1 MELRKR
7 DAFRGKDEATLK
19 DMLDSCV
26 NFEERKKI
34 RDALR
39 EVQGLNRGA
48 CGGIKPLSFRPRNLK
63 LEPSIS
69 TKKYKENSEK
79 SFHLPLKEDENKAD
93 SFHCQIVEQS
103 EEINSNENV
112 TKGCSLLLQDDDKI
126 SINLKLQGEKYPET
140 IKSTSSLP
148 EDKVRS
154 VLASEPSETK
164 DIDIPEFS
172 HDEILKSSSPQDKS
186 NYLIFP
192 EKSKSNVRNTA
203 DISSVKTLV
212 VDNLKEEPLIDRISS
227 VKTLVVS
234 NLKEEPIIE
243 ENSSVKT
250 LVLSNSKEEQLID
263 KIRSVKTLVLSNSN
277 EEPLIDKNCSEK
289 TLVLSNSNE
298 EQLID
303 KIRSVKT
310 LVLSN
315 SNEEHLVDKKSS
327 VKTLVVSNLNEE
339 PLSDRKQVCRFLS
352 RGKITSN
359 IPKNAIKSEKETA
372 THQAN
377 MEGPVKSYKSQLK
390 IGSIGNSKAAN
401 LPCQS
406 HVFTNDNS
414 ENIDQS
420 RKNMTSG
427 GHDVRRSNS
436 LKVLK
441 KNQLNQENMPN
452 EGGTV
457 ITEEIRRK
465 SLEQSLINN
474 GNILSNNKESGAIV
488 TEEMRRKSL
497 EQSSFRNGDILSKS
511 KESGAIIT
519 EEMRRKSLEQSS
531 LSNADISLKSKESG
545 AIITD
550 EIRRKSLEQSSLSN
564 YDILSKSKESGTI
577 ITEDMRRRSMDQCSL
592 ETENDNNSHGT
603 NEINGNFISQNSQ
616 KTDETDKSECN
627 ENEKDISVKQNGHE
641 SFFKTDNEELKS
653 EKIHQD
659 LMTTKNTTDE
669 KQQDSNCSIRIETSP
684 CSSLKEDK
692 SSLTEDKSSLIED
705 KSSSSSNAIDIDDAA
720 DGCSDCQKNQEA
732 NHEGQVQCQTEEEF
746 TQQIQALQ
754 IQLKECQDF
763 TKRRKIRGR
772 IRKLREQFE
781 GSDVG
786 KTMGILRAFE
796 LRRKPVVHQFVD
808 SCLRINGVKRDLTQD
823 STAQQDYSQVD
834 SKDELR
840 KLLTQTND
848 YEEKKQIRLA
858 LRQLRQRDRE
868 REGGNSRGPTT
879 SLTRSQSVKDFD
891 GCDHRANNTNHPRIG
906 RCTSVIDRPKESG
919 SQIEQRVPLPNGY
932 CNGIQNGRSEK
943 SVHVI
948 HDSGQLGSLN
958 SSGENHISKHSD
970 DIDDNSPP
978 SSPLRRSFSLNSLRR
993 KRSEKDI
1000 SVTSPNSSNLYS
1012 VHSDSPVNSS
1022 SSSEFSEHSKHT
1034 SKHSK
1039 DISDHSEI
1047 KNNSV
1052 SFSENLKDNHVLNDK
1067 DNFKNSDAVRR
1078 KSVPASAKHFKDSD
1092 KSGSESDSS
1101 SCRDWLEKKRRNSLT
1116 VIDTKKLNSTMDIE
1130 AAFSEI
1136 LNAVDTEEENN
1147 NEDSPELEI
1156 MEVDGLEKI
1165 NIITPRITNDK
1176 KSTSAVDINFNY
1188 SEAKT
1193 VLKPNNDEYDQEKE
1207 KEEAIIEEQVTPVIQ
1222 SPISTELQITPVKK
1236 DRPVFTLA
1244 PVTPLNDS
1252 LSVIEDDDGSITVQ
1266 SVSYKDQGDCVVTE
1280 KTTLRR
1286 SQSRTEEE
1294 EKDTVIESKVTS
1306 PGGSDH
1312 FEKDVIKTKRK
1323 LTSRGSDYFSRSQ
1336 YKSKWLRNKEGETIE
1351 EHDVT
1356 VESDNFSVT
1365 KGQSWGDRS
1374 EATVQLNK
1382 PTITS
1387 VSREIQEPTNHD
1399 SGDNRLLVPGRMDVS
1414 KASSGYGS
1422 VSGSDEEE
1430 KEEAVATALQGQ
1442 PSGSP
1447 EIKATLKDLVT
1458 LEGSN
1463 AVLETIVTCSP
1474 SPDIT
1479 WYKGDKSVMNN
1490 RHYEAKYDNIS
1501 GRASLTVLGAKKEDT
1516 GPYKCTLRN
1525 PLGEAETKAALTVRS
1540 RAKKKPQ
1547 FTKPLKNM
1555 VATEGHSVCLE
1566 CSVNDATQIA
1576 WYKDGIIQRNTSDF
1590 KQTFDGLIA
1599 KLDIEEIFVDDHGEY
1614 SCVAKNDF
1622 GENRTSCKIIVKE
1635 TACET
1640 DVVPMFLTKPES
1652 KIHECSDTVTLQ
1664 CDVIGSP
1671 QPTIRWTRDQQTVD
1685 IDNCHKQTFDGRT
1698 AVLLITKS
1706 TIEDSGKYECIA
1718 ENTSGKVSVDA
1729 LIVVKAKQA
1738 TPEILSPLTDETAV
1752 CGKSLTLKCDMN
1764 GNPSPMIVWRKD
1776 NRIIGNTKDF
1786 RQTYQDVTA
1795 KLQISDIHKED
1806 AGCYECVARNVHG
1819 AITTKCSVVVKGSNS
1834 GSVGAEDKSKTQ
1846 FDWLVGR
1853 DKNTP
1858 VIGDKQKEP
1867 SIKRSESMK
1876 ISSNY
1881 SLRDKYR
1888 KATQPDDAIKETTHE
1903 TPNKV
1908 TVSMETIVQKNDN
1921 DNKVDINMNKTK
1933 FEDPLK
1939 QKAAIARS
1947 KGPEDP
1953 PWKNV
1958 TLRRTESARAP
1969 VGRRESPFL
1978 RKRKEELAGKLEVG
1992 SSPQNN
1998 DDPSKLATKPPGWR
2012 PVIGD
2017 KKDSDTPK
2025 ETEVLSS
2032 LRQVNLRRCDSA
2044 RSLRDEIKQTGS
2056 NISANAQHDGGSR
2069 TENFSA
2075 DKKTDNETPKLGQT
2089 SSTRLLFERKLES
2102 DQPKDTQLTNF
2113 LNRPGSG
2120 LRRTSSLKITQ
2131 AERDAGTRPVVH
2143 SRMNGG
2149 LDLEQ
2154 SKGEKSTSNR
2164 FSNKEG
2170 DQKTRTMPTY
2180 DNIDDE
2186 DELHK
2191 ILSKTDDFDERKKI
2205 RNRMREIREKK
2216 SKEMEVKRLQ
2226 REKETEDIFKR
2237 KFAAA
2242 EADQKRQVAA
2252 FEKAAKE
2259 TKEEREKIM
2268 NIKDDIIKEHLKESE
2283 EAKKRQLA
2291 AFDRIANKG
2300 SAGTVSSQAGFGG
2313 QSFTKTPEQ
2322 AAKFLSDK
2330 LINTGTPVI
2339 GGKITVR
2346 TETWNSQDGVTNKS
2360 EKTESWG
2367 AQPAGAQG
2375 AMNKFKSME
2384 PAGAGGAKPNFM
2396 AGGRGGGRGGG
2407 TAVRRSPSAIKEML
2421 LNWTKAMTAGYENV
2435 EVTNF
2440 SSSWNNGMAFCAL
2453 IHHFYPESFEFA
2465 RLDPKKRRAN
2475 FTLAFNIAEKYADI
2489 APLLDVDDMVK
2500 MQKPDWKCVF
2510 TYVQSFYRKL
2520 NDHPRNGTGNKE
2532 Q

>member
-1 MELRKR
+1 MI
-7 DAFRGKDEATLK
+7 GT
-19 DMLDSCV
+19 
-26 NFEERKKI
+26 
-34 RDALR
+34 
-39 EVQGLNRGA
+39 
-48 CGGIKPLSFRPRNLK
+48 
-63 LEPSIS
+63 
-69 TKKYKENSEK
+69 KYKYII
-79 SFHLPLKEDENKAD
+79 A
-93 SFHCQIVEQS
+93 
-103 EEINSNENV
+103 
-112 TKGCSLLLQDDDKI
+112 
-126 SINLKLQGEKYPET
+126 
-140 IKSTSSLP
+140 
-148 EDKVRS
+148 
-154 VLASEPSETK
+154 
-164 DIDIPEFS
+164 
-172 HDEILKSSSPQDKS
+172 
-186 NYLIFP
+186 
-192 EKSKSNVRNTA
+192 RNA
-203 DISSVKTLV
+203 
-212 VDNLKEEPLIDRISS
+212 
-227 VKTLVVS
+227 
-234 NLKEEPIIE
+234 IE
-243 ENSSVKT
+243 E
-250 LVLSNSKEEQLID
+250 
-263 KIRSVKTLVLSNSN
+263 
-277 EEPLIDKNCSEK
+277 
-289 TLVLSNSNE
+289 
-298 EQLID
+298 
-303 KIRSVKT
+303 
-310 LVLSN
+310 
-315 SNEEHLVDKKSS
+315 
-327 VKTLVVSNLNEE
+327 
-339 PLSDRKQVCRFLS
+339 
-352 RGKITSN
+352 
-359 IPKNAIKSEKETA
+359 
-372 THQAN
+372 
-377 MEGPVKSYKSQLK
+377 
-390 IGSIGNSKAAN
+390 
-401 LPCQS
+401 
-406 HVFTNDNS
+406 
-414 ENIDQS
+414 
-420 RKNMTSG
+420 
-427 GHDVRRSNS
+427 
-436 LKVLK
+436 
-441 KNQLNQENMPN
+441 
-452 EGGTV
+452 
-457 ITEEIRRK
+457 
-465 SLEQSLINN
+465 
-474 GNILSNNKESGAIV
+474 
-488 TEEMRRKSL
+488 
-497 EQSSFRNGDILSKS
+497 
-511 KESGAIIT
+511 
-519 EEMRRKSLEQSS
+519 
-531 LSNADISLKSKESG
+531 
-545 AIITD
+545 
-550 EIRRKSLEQSSLSN
+550 
-564 YDILSKSKESGTI
+564 
-577 ITEDMRRRSMDQCSL
+577 
-592 ETENDNNSHGT
+592 
-603 NEINGNFISQNSQ
+603 
-616 KTDETDKSECN
+616 
-627 ENEKDISVKQNGHE
+627 
-641 SFFKTDNEELKS
+641 
-653 EKIHQD
+653 
-659 LMTTKNTTDE
+659 
-669 KQQDSNCSIRIETSP
+669 
-684 CSSLKEDK
+684 
-692 SSLTEDKSSLIED
+692 
-705 KSSSSSNAIDIDDAA
+705 
-720 DGCSDCQKNQEA
+720 
-732 NHEGQVQCQTEEEF
+732 
-746 TQQIQALQ
+746 
-754 IQLKECQDF
+754 
-763 TKRRKIRGR
+763 
-772 IRKLREQFE
+772 
-781 GSDVG
+781 
-786 KTMGILRAFE
+786 
-796 LRRKPVVHQFVD
+796 
-808 SCLRINGVKRDLTQD
+808 
-823 STAQQDYSQVD
+823 
-834 SKDELR
+834 
-840 KLLTQTND
+840 
-848 YEEKKQIRLA
+848 
-858 LRQLRQRDRE
+858 E
-868 REGGNSRGPTT
+868 REGGNRSGPTT
-879 SLTRSQSVKDFD
+879 SLTRSQSSKDFN
-891 GCDHRANNTNHPRIG
+891 GSDHPSNNTNHPRIG

-919 SQIEQRVPLPNGY
+919 SEIDQRVPLTNGY

-943 SVHVI
+943 SIHVI

-958 SSGENHISKHSD
+958 SSGENHTSKHSD

-1000 SVTSPNSSNLYS
+1000 LVTSPNSSARYS

-1034 SKHSK
+1034 SRHSK
-1039 DISDHSEI
+1039 DISDNSEI

-1052 SFSENLKDNHVLNDK
+1052 SFSENCKDNHVINDK
-1067 DNFKNSDAVRR
+1067 NNSKNNDAVRR

-1165 NIITPRITNDK
+1165 NIKTPRITSDK
-1176 KSTSAVDINFNY
+1176 ISTSTVDINFNY
-1188 SEAKT
+1188 SEDKP
-1193 VLKPNNDEYDQEKE
+1193 VSKPNNDENIQEKE
-1207 KEEAIIEEQVTPVIQ
+1207 KEEAIIEEIVAPVIQ
-1222 SPISTELQITPVKK
+1222 SPDLQITPVKK
-1236 DRPVFTLA
+1236 DRPVFSLA

-1365 KGQSWGDRS
+1365 KGQSWGEKS

-1387 VSREIQEPTNHD
+1387 VTREIQEPTNHD

-1430 KEEAVATALQGQ
+1430 KEEAVATAMQGKS
-1442 PSGSP
+1442 SGSP

-1463 AVLETIVTCSP
+1463 AVLECIVTCSP

-1479 WYKGDKSVMNN
+1479 WYKGDKSVTNN

-1501 GRASLTVLGAKKEDT
+1501 GRATLTVLGAKKEDT

-1547 FTKPLKNM
+1547 FTKPLTNK

-1671 QPTIRWTRDQQTVD
+1671 QPTIRWTKDQQTIV
-1685 IDNCHKQTFDGRT
+1685 IDNHHKQTFDGRT
-1698 AVLLITKS
+1698 AVLLITKATS
-1706 TIEDSGKYECIA
+1706 EDSGKYECIA
-1718 ENTSGKVSVDA
+1718 ENTSGKSSVDA

-1738 TPEILSPLTDETAV
+1738 TPEILSPLTDETAD
-1752 CGKSLTLKCDMN
+1752 CGKSLTLKCDVT

-1806 AGCYECVARNVHG
+1806 SGCYECVARNVHG
-1819 AITTKCSVVVKGSNS
+1819 AITTKCTVVVEGSNS

-1888 KATQPDDAIKETTHE
+1888 KATQPDEAIREATIE
-1903 TPNKV
+1903 TPSKV
-1908 TVSMETIVQKNDN
+1908 TVTTETIVPKNDN

-1978 RKRKEELAGKLEVG
+1978 RKRKEELAGKLEAG

-2025 ETEVLSS
+2025 ETEVVSS
-2032 LRQVNLRRCDSA
+2032 FRQVNLRRCDSA

-2056 NISANAQHDGGSR
+2056 NISASAAQHDGGSR
-2069 TENFSA
+2069 TDNFSP

-2102 DQPKDTQLTNF
+2102 DQPKDTELTKF
-2113 LNRPGSG
+2113 FNRPGSG
-2120 LRRTSSLKITQ
+2120 LRRTSSLKITRD
-2131 AERDAGTRPVVH
+2131 ERDAGTRPVVH

-2164 FSNKEG
+2164 FLNKEG

-2226 REKETEDIFKR
+2226 REKDTEDIFKR

-2268 NIKDDIIKEHLKESE
+2268 NIKDDLIKEHLRESE
-2283 EAKKRQLA
+2283 EAKKKQLA

-2300 SAGTVSSQAGFGG
+2300 SA
-2313 QSFTKTPEQ
+2313 
-2322 AAKFLSDK
+2322 
-2330 LINTGTPVI
+2330 
-2339 GGKITVR
+2339 
-2346 TETWNSQDGVTNKS
+2346 
-2360 EKTESWG
+2360 
-2367 AQPAGAQG
+2367 QPAGAKG
-2375 AMNKFKSME
+2375 AMDKFKSME
-2384 PAGAGGAKPNFM
+2384 PAGAGGAKPN
-2396 AGGRGGGRGGG
+2396 GLI
-2407 TAVRRSPSAIKEML
+2407 AVTLARRAAKTMQRNVVAIKQEI
-2421 LNWTKAMTAGYENV
+2421 LNFIQVNTQEYENV

-2453 IHHFYPESFEFA
+2453 IHHFYPESFEWS

-2520 NDHPRNGTGNKE
+2520 NDHPRNAVAQKE

>member
-1 MELRKR
+1 MELKKS

-39 EVQGLNRGA
+39 EVQGLNREA
-48 CGGIKPLSFRPRNLK
+48 CGGIKPLSFRPRNLR
-63 LEPSIS
+63 LEPSKS
-69 TKKYKENSEK
+69 SKNYKENSEK
-79 SFHLPLKEDENKAD
+79 LLKKDVNKTD
-93 SFHCQIVEQS
+93 SYHCQVVEQLV
-103 EEINSNENV
+103 EINSNVKE
-112 TKGCSLLLQDDDKI
+112 TEGCSLHLQNDNKI
-126 SINLKLQGEKYPET
+126 TINPELQGEKFLE
-140 IKSTSSLP
+140 INRSSSRP
-148 EDKVRS
+148 EDKVGSRS
-154 VLASEPSETK
+154 VLSSDSSTVSK
-164 DIDIPEFS
+164 DTEIPEFS
-172 HDEILKSSSPQDKS
+172 HEEILKSSSPQDRS

-192 EKSKSNVRNTA
+192 DSDKRNVTINTA

-212 VDNLKEEPLIDRISS
+212 ESNLKVEPLVDEISY
-227 VKTLVVS
+227 VNTLVVG
-234 NLKEEPIIE
+234 NLK
-243 ENSSVKT
+243 V
-250 LVLSNSKEEQLID
+250 
-263 KIRSVKTLVLSNSN
+263 
-277 EEPLIDKNCSEK
+277 EPLIDKNNSVK
-289 TLVLSNSNE
+289 SLIDSNSKGEQPVVNE
-298 EQLID
+298 NSSVNSLVFNALKKEPIID
-303 KIRSVKT
+303 DKRSVKS
-310 LVLSN
+310 LVESAL
-315 SNEEHLVDKKSS
+315 E
-327 VKTLVVSNLNEE
+327 EE

-359 IPKNAIKSEKETA
+359 IPKSAIKSQQETA
-372 THQAN
+372 THTSN
-377 MEGPVKSYKSQLK
+377 MEGPVKSYKSQLV

-401 LPCQS
+401 LPYPS

-414 ENIDQS
+414 ENTDQTL
-420 RKNMTSG
+420 KNTILG
-427 GHDVRRSNS
+427 GHEVKRSNS

-441 KNQLNQENMPN
+441 KNQLNQEKMPN

-474 GNILSNNKESGAIV
+474 GNILPQ
-488 TEEMRRKSL
+488 R
-497 EQSSFRNGDILSKS
+497 

-519 EEMRRKSLEQSS
+519 EEMRRKSLEPS
-531 LSNADISLKSKESG
+531 LLRNIVILPNRKESG
-545 AIITD
+545 AIIT
-550 EIRRKSLEQSSLSN
+550 EEMRRKSLDQSSLSN
-564 YDILSKSKESGTI
+564 GDFMSKSKECGAI
-577 ITEDMRRRSMDQCSL
+577 ITEEMRRRSVDYSSI
-592 ETENDNNSHGT
+592 EKENDNNSHST
-603 NEINGNFISQNSQ
+603 NEINGNFISQTSQ

-627 ENEKDISVKQNGHE
+627 ENEKEISVKQNGHE
-641 SFFKTDNEELKS
+641 AFSKTDNEELES
-653 EKIHQD
+653 EVFHLD
-659 LMTTKNTTDE
+659 LQATVE
-669 KQQDSNCSIRIETSP
+669 KQNDSNCSIKNETEP
-684 CSSLKEDK
+684 C
-692 SSLTEDKSSLIED
+692 SSLIED
-705 KSSSSSNAIDIDDAA
+705 KNSSSSNSIDVDESA

-732 NHEGQVQCQTEEEF
+732 KIASSHEGQVEGQTEEEF

-763 TKRRKIRGR
+763 TKRRKIRGK
-772 IRKLREQFE
+772 IRKLREQ
-781 GSDVG
+781 
-786 KTMGILRAFE
+786 IAAFE

-808 SCLRINGVKRDLTQD
+808 SCLRINGVKRDLTLD
-823 STAQQDYSQVD
+823 CTAQQDYSGVD

-868 REGGNSRGPTT
+868 REGGNRSGPTT
-879 SLTRSQSVKDFD
+879 SLTRSQSSKDFN
-891 GCDHRANNTNHPRIG
+891 GSDHTSNNTNHPRIG

-919 SQIEQRVPLPNGY
+919 SEIDQRVPLTNGY

-943 SVHVI
+943 SIHVI

-958 SSGENHISKHSD
+958 SSGENHTSKHSD

-1000 SVTSPNSSNLYS
+1000 LVTSPNSSARS

-1034 SKHSK
+1034 SRHSK
-1039 DISDHSEI
+1039 DISDNSEI

-1052 SFSENLKDNHVLNDK
+1052 SFSENCKDNHVINDK
-1067 DNFKNSDAVRR
+1067 NNSKKNDAVRR

-1165 NIITPRITNDK
+1165 NIKTPRITSDK
-1176 KSTSAVDINFNY
+1176 ISTSTVDINFNY
-1188 SEAKT
+1188 SED
-1193 VLKPNNDEYDQEKE
+1193 KPVTKANKDEHIQQKE
-1207 KEEAIIEEQVTPVIQ
+1207 KEEAIIEEIVTPVTQ
-1222 SPISTELQITPVKK
+1222 SPVSTELQITPVKK
-1236 DRPVFTLA
+1236 DRPVFTLS

-1365 KGQSWGDRS
+1365 KGQSWGEKS

-1382 PTITS
+1382 PTITN
-1387 VSREIQEPTNHD
+1387 VTREIQEPTNHD

-1430 KEEAVATALQGQ
+1430 KEEAVATTMQGKSSELRSLLLGLYAVEEDECNLCSQ
-1442 PSGSP
+1442 PLDNPISPSTGWRISSP

-1463 AVLETIVTCSP
+1463 AVLECIVTCSP

-1479 WYKGDKSVMNN
+1479 WYKGDKSVTNN

-1501 GRASLTVLGAKKEDT
+1501 GRATLTVLGAKKEDT

-1547 FTKPLKNM
+1547 FTKPLTNK

-1671 QPTIRWTRDQQTVD
+1671 QPTIRWTRDQQTVV
-1685 IDNCHKQTFDGRT
+1685 IDNHHKQTFDGRT
-1698 AVLLITKS
+1698 AVLLITKATS
-1706 TIEDSGKYECIA
+1706 EDSGKYECIA
-1718 ENTSGKVSVDA
+1718 ENTSGKSSVDA

-1738 TPEILSPLTDETAV
+1738 TPEILSPLTDETAD
-1752 CGKSLTLKCDMN
+1752 CGKSLTLKCDVT

-1806 AGCYECVARNVHG
+1806 SGCYECVARNVHG
-1819 AITTKCSVVVKGSNS
+1819 AITTKCTVVVEGSNS

-1888 KATQPDDAIKETTHE
+1888 KATQPDDAIRETTNE
-1903 TPNKV
+1903 TPSKV
-1908 TVSMETIVQKNDN
+1908 TVTTETIVPKN

-1978 RKRKEELAGKLEVG
+1978 RKRKEELAGKLKAG

-2032 LRQVNLRRCDSA
+2032 FRQVNLRRCDSA

-2056 NISANAQHDGGSR
+2056 NISANAAQHDGGSR
-2069 TENFSA
+2069 TDNFNA

-2102 DQPKDTQLTNF
+2102 DQPKDTELTKF

-2120 LRRTSSLKITQ
+2120 LRRTSSLKITRD
-2131 AERDAGTRPVVH
+2131 ERDAGTRPVVH

-2164 FSNKEG
+2164 FLNKEG

-2226 REKETEDIFKR
+2226 REKDTEDIFKR

-2252 FEKAAKE
+2252 FEIAAKE
-2259 TKEEREKIM
+2259 TKAEREKIM
-2268 NIKDDIIKEHLKESE
+2268 NIKDDLIKEHLRESE
-2283 EAKKRQLA
+2283 EAKKKQLA

-2313 QSFTKTPEQ
+2313 QSFTKTP
-2322 AAKFLSDK
+2322 
-2330 LINTGTPVI
+2330 
-2339 GGKITVR
+2339 
-2346 TETWNSQDGVTNKS
+2346 
-2360 EKTESWG
+2360 
-2367 AQPAGAQG
+2367 AQPAGAKG
-2375 AMNKFKSME
+2375 AMDKFKSME
-2384 PAGAGGAKPNFM
+2384 PAGAGGAKPN
-2396 AGGRGGGRGGG
+2396 GLI
-2407 TAVRRSPSAIKEML
+2407 AVTLARRAAKTMQRNVVAIKQEI
-2421 LNWTKAMTAGYENV
+2421 LNFIQVNTQEYENV

-2453 IHHFYPESFEFA
+2453 IHHFYPESFEWS

-2520 NDHPRNGTGNKE
+2520 NDHPRNAVAQKE

>member
-7 DAFRGKDEATLK
+7 EAFRGKDEATLK
-19 DMLDSCV
+19 DMLFCQLDSCV

-39 EVQGLNRGA
+39 DVQGLNRGA

-63 LEPSIS
+63 LEPSKS
-69 TKKYKENSEK
+69 TKIYKENSGK
-79 SFHLPLKEDENKAD
+79 SFHLSLKEDENKAD

-103 EEINSNENV
+103 EEINSDENV
-112 TKGCSLLLQDDDKI
+112 TKGCSLPLQDDNKI
-126 SINLKLQGEKYPET
+126 SINLKLQEAKFFET
-140 IKSTSSLP
+140 KGSTSSRP

-154 VLASEPSETK
+154 VLSSDFTVAK
-164 DIDIPEFS
+164 DTEIPEFS
-172 HDEILKSSSPQDKS
+172 HEEILKSSSPQDKS

-192 EKSKSNVRNTA
+192 ETSNLKEEPLIDR
-203 DISSVKTLV
+203 ISSVKTLV
-212 VDNLKEEPLIDRISS
+212 VSNLKGTLIDENSSVKTLVVDDLKEEPLIDENSSVKTLIVDNLKEEPLIDRIIVDDLKEEPLIDENSSVKTLIVDNLKEEPLIDRISS

-234 NLKEEPIIE
+234 NLKEEPIID
-243 ENSSVKT
+243 ENSSV
-250 LVLSNSKEEQLID
+250 
-263 KIRSVKTLVLSNSN
+263 
-277 EEPLIDKNCSEK
+277 K

-315 SNEEHLVDKKSS
+315 SNDEPLIDKNCS

-359 IPKNAIKSEKETA
+359 IPKSAIKSEKETA

-377 MEGPVKSYKSQLK
+377 MEGPVKNYKSQLI

-401 LPCQS
+401 LPYQS
-406 HVFTNDNS
+406 HVFTSDNS

-441 KNQLNQENMPN
+441 KNQLNQEKMPN

-465 SLEQSLINN
+465 SLGQSLINN

-488 TEEMRRKSL
+488 TGEMRRKSL
-497 EQSSFRNGDILSKS
+497 EQSSLRNDDILSKS

-531 LSNADISLKSKESG
+531 LSNYDISLKSKESG
-545 AIITD
+545 AVIT
-550 EIRRKSLEQSSLSN
+550 EEMRRKSLEQSSLSN
-564 YDILSKSKESGTI
+564 YEILSKSKESGAI
-577 ITEDMRRRSMDQCSL
+577 ITKEMRRRSMDQCSL
-592 ETENDNNSHGT
+592 ETENDKNSHGT
-603 NEINGNFISQNSQ
+603 NEINGNFISQNSE

-627 ENEKDISVKQNGHE
+627 KNEKDISVKQNGHE
-641 SFFKTDNEELKS
+641 SFFKTDNEELES

-659 LMTTKNTTDE
+659 SMTTKNTTAE
-669 KQQDSNCSIRIETSP
+669 KQQDSNCSVRIETPP
-684 CSSLKEDK
+684 C
-692 SSLTEDKSSLIED
+692 SSLTEDKSS
-705 KSSSSSNAIDIDDAA
+705 SSSSKAIDIDDTA
-720 DGCSDCQKNQEA
+720 DGCNDCQKNQEA

-746 TQQIQALQ
+746 TKQIQELQ

-796 LRRKPVVHQFVD
+796 LRRKPVVYQFVD
-808 SCLRINGVKRDLTQD
+808 SCLRINGVKRDLTLD

-891 GCDHRANNTNHPRIG
+891 GCDHQANNTNHPRIG

-932 CNGIQNGRSEK
+932 YNGIQNGRSEK

-958 SSGENHISKHSD
+958 SIGENHISKHSD
-970 DIDDNSPP
+970 DIDNNSPP

-1000 SVTSPNSSNLYS
+1000 SVTSPNSSNFYS

-1034 SKHSK
+1034 SRHSK

-1067 DNFKNSDAVRR
+1067 DNFKNTDAVRR

-1165 NIITPRITNDK
+1165 NIKTPRITNDK
-1176 KSTSAVDINFNY
+1176 ISTSAVDINFNY

-1193 VLKPNNDEYDQEKE
+1193 VSKPNNDDYVQMKE

-1356 VESDNFSVT
+1356 VESDNFPSP
-1365 KGQSWGDRS
+1365 K
-1374 EATVQLNK
+1374 
-1382 PTITS
+1382 
-1387 VSREIQEPTNHD
+1387 VSPGVI
-1399 SGDNRLLVPGRMDVS
+1399 GDNRLLVPGRMDVS

-1501 GRASLTVLGAKKEDT
+1501 GRATLTVLGAKKEDT

-1525 PLGEAETKAALTVRS
+1525 PLGEAETKASLTVRS

-1671 QPTIRWTRDQQTVD
+1671 QPTIRWTRDQQTVG

-1752 CGKSLTLKCDMN
+1752 CGKSLTLKCDVN

-1819 AITTKCSVVVKGSNS
+1819 AITTKCSVVVEGSNS
-1834 GSVGAEDKSKTQ
+1834 GSVGADDKSKTQ

-1876 ISSNY
+1876 ITSNY

-1888 KATQPDDAIKETTHE
+1888 KATQPDDAIKETTNE

-1908 TVSMETIVQKNDN
+1908 TVTMETIVQKNDT
-1921 DNKVDINMNKTK
+1921 DNKVDINTNKTK

-2017 KKDSDTPK
+2017 KKDSDTQK

-2069 TENFSA
+2069 TDNFSA

-2154 SKGEKSTSNR
+2154 SKRKVPCCIQGEKSTSNR

-2291 AFDRIANKG
+2291 AFDRIASKG

-2313 QSFTKTPEQ
+2313 QSFTKTP
-2322 AAKFLSDK
+2322 
-2330 LINTGTPVI
+2330 
-2339 GGKITVR
+2339 
-2346 TETWNSQDGVTNKS
+2346 
-2360 EKTESWG
+2360 

-2453 IHHFYPESFEFA
+2453 IHHFYPESFDFA

>member
-1 MELRKR
+1 MI
-7 DAFRGKDEATLK
+7 GT
-19 DMLDSCV
+19 
-26 NFEERKKI
+26 
-34 RDALR
+34 
-39 EVQGLNRGA
+39 
-48 CGGIKPLSFRPRNLK
+48 
-63 LEPSIS
+63 
-69 TKKYKENSEK
+69 KYKYII
-79 SFHLPLKEDENKAD
+79 A
-93 SFHCQIVEQS
+93 
-103 EEINSNENV
+103 
-112 TKGCSLLLQDDDKI
+112 
-126 SINLKLQGEKYPET
+126 
-140 IKSTSSLP
+140 
-148 EDKVRS
+148 
-154 VLASEPSETK
+154 
-164 DIDIPEFS
+164 
-172 HDEILKSSSPQDKS
+172 
-186 NYLIFP
+186 
-192 EKSKSNVRNTA
+192 RNA
-203 DISSVKTLV
+203 
-212 VDNLKEEPLIDRISS
+212 
-227 VKTLVVS
+227 
-234 NLKEEPIIE
+234 IE
-243 ENSSVKT
+243 E
-250 LVLSNSKEEQLID
+250 
-263 KIRSVKTLVLSNSN
+263 
-277 EEPLIDKNCSEK
+277 
-289 TLVLSNSNE
+289 
-298 EQLID
+298 
-303 KIRSVKT
+303 
-310 LVLSN
+310 
-315 SNEEHLVDKKSS
+315 
-327 VKTLVVSNLNEE
+327 
-339 PLSDRKQVCRFLS
+339 
-352 RGKITSN
+352 
-359 IPKNAIKSEKETA
+359 
-372 THQAN
+372 
-377 MEGPVKSYKSQLK
+377 
-390 IGSIGNSKAAN
+390 
-401 LPCQS
+401 
-406 HVFTNDNS
+406 
-414 ENIDQS
+414 
-420 RKNMTSG
+420 
-427 GHDVRRSNS
+427 
-436 LKVLK
+436 
-441 KNQLNQENMPN
+441 
-452 EGGTV
+452 
-457 ITEEIRRK
+457 
-465 SLEQSLINN
+465 
-474 GNILSNNKESGAIV
+474 
-488 TEEMRRKSL
+488 
-497 EQSSFRNGDILSKS
+497 
-511 KESGAIIT
+511 
-519 EEMRRKSLEQSS
+519 
-531 LSNADISLKSKESG
+531 
-545 AIITD
+545 
-550 EIRRKSLEQSSLSN
+550 
-564 YDILSKSKESGTI
+564 
-577 ITEDMRRRSMDQCSL
+577 
-592 ETENDNNSHGT
+592 
-603 NEINGNFISQNSQ
+603 
-616 KTDETDKSECN
+616 
-627 ENEKDISVKQNGHE
+627 
-641 SFFKTDNEELKS
+641 
-653 EKIHQD
+653 
-659 LMTTKNTTDE
+659 
-669 KQQDSNCSIRIETSP
+669 
-684 CSSLKEDK
+684 
-692 SSLTEDKSSLIED
+692 
-705 KSSSSSNAIDIDDAA
+705 
-720 DGCSDCQKNQEA
+720 
-732 NHEGQVQCQTEEEF
+732 
-746 TQQIQALQ
+746 
-754 IQLKECQDF
+754 
-763 TKRRKIRGR
+763 
-772 IRKLREQFE
+772 
-781 GSDVG
+781 
-786 KTMGILRAFE
+786 
-796 LRRKPVVHQFVD
+796 
-808 SCLRINGVKRDLTQD
+808 
-823 STAQQDYSQVD
+823 
-834 SKDELR
+834 
-840 KLLTQTND
+840 
-848 YEEKKQIRLA
+848 
-858 LRQLRQRDRE
+858 E
-868 REGGNSRGPTT
+868 REGGNRSGPTT
-879 SLTRSQSVKDFD
+879 SLTRSQSSKDFN
-891 GCDHRANNTNHPRIG
+891 GSDHPSNNTNHPRIG

-919 SQIEQRVPLPNGY
+919 SEIDQRVPLTNGY

-943 SVHVI
+943 SIHVI

-958 SSGENHISKHSD
+958 SSGENHTSKHSD

-1000 SVTSPNSSNLYS
+1000 LVTSPNSSARYS

-1034 SKHSK
+1034 SRHSK
-1039 DISDHSEI
+1039 DISDNSEI

-1052 SFSENLKDNHVLNDK
+1052 SFSENCKDNHVINDK
-1067 DNFKNSDAVRR
+1067 NNSKNNDAVRR

-1165 NIITPRITNDK
+1165 NIKTPRITSDK
-1176 KSTSAVDINFNY
+1176 ISTSTVDINFNY
-1188 SEAKT
+1188 SEDKP
-1193 VLKPNNDEYDQEKE
+1193 VSKPNNDENIQEKE
-1207 KEEAIIEEQVTPVIQ
+1207 KEEAIIEEIVAPVIQ
-1222 SPISTELQITPVKK
+1222 SPDLQITPVKK
-1236 DRPVFTLA
+1236 DRPVFSLA

-1365 KGQSWGDRS
+1365 KGQSWGEKS

-1387 VSREIQEPTNHD
+1387 VTREIQEPTNHD

-1430 KEEAVATALQGQ
+1430 KEEAVATAMQGKS
-1442 PSGSP
+1442 SGSP

-1463 AVLETIVTCSP
+1463 AVLECIVTCSP

-1479 WYKGDKSVMNN
+1479 WYKGDKSVTNN

-1501 GRASLTVLGAKKEDT
+1501 GRATLTVLGAKKEDT

-1547 FTKPLKNM
+1547 FTKPLTNK

-1671 QPTIRWTRDQQTVD
+1671 QPTIRWTKDQQTIV
-1685 IDNCHKQTFDGRT
+1685 IDNHHKQTFDGRT
-1698 AVLLITKS
+1698 AVLLITKATS
-1706 TIEDSGKYECIA
+1706 EDSGKYECIA
-1718 ENTSGKVSVDA
+1718 ENTSGKSSVDA

-1738 TPEILSPLTDETAV
+1738 TPEILSPLTDETAD
-1752 CGKSLTLKCDMN
+1752 CGKSLTLKCDVT

-1806 AGCYECVARNVHG
+1806 SGCYECVARNVHG
-1819 AITTKCSVVVKGSNS
+1819 AITTKCTVVVEGSNS

-1888 KATQPDDAIKETTHE
+1888 KATQPDEAIREATIE
-1903 TPNKV
+1903 TPSKV
-1908 TVSMETIVQKNDN
+1908 TVTTETIVPKNDN

-1978 RKRKEELAGKLEVG
+1978 RKRKEELAGKLEAG

-2025 ETEVLSS
+2025 ETEVVSS
-2032 LRQVNLRRCDSA
+2032 FRQVNLRRCDSA

-2056 NISANAQHDGGSR
+2056 NISASAAQHDGGSR
-2069 TENFSA
+2069 TDNFSP

-2102 DQPKDTQLTNF
+2102 DQPKDTELTKF
-2113 LNRPGSG
+2113 FNRPGSG
-2120 LRRTSSLKITQ
+2120 LRRTSSLKITRD
-2131 AERDAGTRPVVH
+2131 ERDAGTRPVVH

-2164 FSNKEG
+2164 FLNKEG

-2226 REKETEDIFKR
+2226 REKDTEDIFKR

-2268 NIKDDIIKEHLKESE
+2268 NIKDDLIKEHLRESE
-2283 EAKKRQLA
+2283 EAKKKQLA

-2300 SAGTVSSQAGFGG
+2300 SA
-2313 QSFTKTPEQ
+2313 
-2322 AAKFLSDK
+2322 
-2330 LINTGTPVI
+2330 
-2339 GGKITVR
+2339 
-2346 TETWNSQDGVTNKS
+2346 
-2360 EKTESWG
+2360 
-2367 AQPAGAQG
+2367 QPAGAKG
-2375 AMNKFKSME
+2375 AMDKFKSME

-2396 AGGRGGGRGGG
+2396 AAGRGGRGGGRGGG

-2453 IHHFYPESFEFA
+2453 IHHFYPESFEWS

-2520 NDHPRNGTGNKE
+2520 NDHPRNAVAQKE

>member
-1 MELRKR
+1 MELKK
-7 DAFRGKDEATLK
+7 FRGKDEATLK

-39 EVQGLNRGA
+39 EVQGLNRAA

-63 LEPSIS
+63 LEPSKS
-69 TKKYKENSEK
+69 PKNCKENSGN
-79 SFHLPLKEDENKAD
+79 SLKEDENRTDSNHCEVVKQLEEVSSDLKAT
-93 SFHCQIVEQS
+93 E
-103 EEINSNENV
+103 
-112 TKGCSLLLQDDDKI
+112 GCSLPMQDDNQT
-126 SINLKLQGEKYPET
+126 SINSKVQGEKLFET
-140 IKSTSSLP
+140 KGFLSSRSD
-148 EDKVRS
+148 DKVRS
-154 VLASEPSETK
+154 GLSSDSTVAK
-164 DIDIPEFS
+164 DTESPEFS
-172 HDEILKSSSPQDKS
+172 PEEILKSSSPQDNS

-192 EKSKSNVRNTA
+192 ETGNRNISNTPI
-203 DISSVKTLV
+203 ISSVKSLV
-212 VDNLKEEPLIDRISS
+212 ESNLKEEPLIDRNCSVETFDVSDFLNNELLVDRNSSIKSVGESNFKDEPLVDEIIYVNTLVVGNLKVEPLIDKKSS
-227 VKTLVVS
+227 VKSLVDS
-234 NLKEEPIIE
+234 NLK
-243 ENSSVKT
+243 K
-250 LVLSNSKEEQLID
+250 
-263 KIRSVKTLVLSNSN
+263 
-277 EEPLIDKNCSEK
+277 EPLIDKNSSVNSSVVNALKDESLIDKNISVK
-289 TLVLSNSNE
+289 TLVESNSNE
-298 EQLID
+298 EQVI
-303 KIRSVKT
+303 
-310 LVLSN
+310 
-315 SNEEHLVDKKSS
+315 
-327 VKTLVVSNLNEE
+327 
-339 PLSDRKQVCRFLS
+339 DRKQVCRFFS

-359 IPKNAIKSEKETA
+359 IPKSAIKSEQETA
-372 THQAN
+372 SPQSN
-377 MEGPVKSYKSQLK
+377 MEGTVKSYKSQLVIGN
-390 IGSIGNSKAAN
+390 IGSSKAAN
-401 LPCQS
+401 LTYPS
-406 HVFTNDNS
+406 HVFTNNNS
-414 ENIDQS
+414 ENTDQTL
-420 RKNMTSG
+420 KNTMSG
-427 GHDVRRSNS
+427 GHEVKRSNS

-441 KNQLNQENMPN
+441 KNQLNQEKMPN

-465 SLEQSLINN
+465 SLEPSLINN
-474 GNILSNNKESGAIV
+474 GNIFPK
-488 TEEMRRKSL
+488 R
-497 EQSSFRNGDILSKS
+497 

-519 EEMRRKSLEQSS
+519 EEMRRKSLEPSL
-531 LSNADISLKSKESG
+531 LSNGNIS
-545 AIITD
+545 
-550 EIRRKSLEQSSLSN
+550 SN
-564 YDILSKSKESGTI
+564 RKESGTI
-577 ITEDMRRRSMDQCSL
+577 ITEEMRRKSLEPSLLSNIVILPNRKEIGTIINEEMRRKTLDQSWLSNGDISLNGKESGAIITEEMRRRSVDHI
-592 ETENDNNSHGT
+592 ETENDNNLHGT
-603 NEINGNFISQNSQ
+603 NEINGNFIGQTSQ
-616 KTDETDKSECN
+616 KTDETDKSEYN
-627 ENEKDISVKQNGHE
+627 ENENNSTEHNGHE
-641 SFFKTDNEELKS
+641 SFSKTSNEELESQVFHLDPQPTAENQK
-653 EKIHQD
+653 
-659 LMTTKNTTDE
+659 
-669 KQQDSNCSIRIETSP
+669 DSNCSVKIETEP
-684 CSSLKEDK
+684 CSISIEDK
-692 SSLTEDKSSLIED
+692 TSLIED
-705 KSSSSSNAIDIDDAA
+705 KNLSSSNSIDIDDTA
-720 DGCSDCQKNQEA
+720 DSCSDCQKNQETSS
-732 NHEGQVQCQTEEEF
+732 HEGQGQTEEEL
-746 TQQIQALQ
+746 TQQIQTLQ

-772 IRKLREQFE
+772 IRKLREQ
-781 GSDVG
+781 
-786 KTMGILRAFE
+786 IAAFE

-808 SCLRINGVKRDLTQD
+808 SCLRINGVKRDITLD
-823 STAQQDYSQVD
+823 CTAQQDYSGVD

-868 REGGNSRGPTT
+868 REGGNRSGPTT
-879 SLTRSQSVKDFD
+879 SLTRSQSAKDFN
-891 GCDHRANNTNHPRIG
+891 GGDHPPNHTNHPRIG

-919 SQIEQRVPLPNGY
+919 SEIEQRVPLPNGY
-932 CNGIQNGRSEK
+932 CNGIQNGQCEK
-943 SVHVI
+943 SVHVF

-958 SSGENHISKHSD
+958 SSSGENHITKHSE

-993 KRSEKDI
+993 KRSEKD
-1000 SVTSPNSSNLYS
+1000 TSPNSSTCYS

-1034 SKHSK
+1034 SQHSI

-1052 SFSENLKDNHVLNDK
+1052 SFSENCKDNHVINDK
-1067 DNFKNSDAVRR
+1067 NNSKNNDAVRR

-1165 NIITPRITNDK
+1165 NIKTPRITNEK
-1176 KSTSAVDINFNY
+1176 LLTSTVDINFNY
-1188 SEAKT
+1188 SEEKPVSKT
-1193 VLKPNNDEYDQEKE
+1193 NNDGNSQEKE
-1207 KEEAIIEEQVTPVIQ
+1207 KEEAITEEIVTPVIQ
-1222 SPISTELQITPVKK
+1222 SPDLQITPVKK
-1236 DRPVFTLA
+1236 DRPVFSLA

-1266 SVSYKDQGDCVVTE
+1266 SVSYKDQGDCLVTE

-1365 KGQSWGDRS
+1365 KGQSWGEKS

-1387 VSREIQEPTNHD
+1387 VTREIQEPTNHD

-1430 KEEAVATALQGQ
+1430 KEEAVATAMQGKSSEIRSLLLGLYAVEEDECNLCSQ
-1442 PSGSP
+1442 PLDNPISPSTGWRISSP

-1463 AVLETIVTCSP
+1463 AVLECIVTCSP

-1479 WYKGDKSVMNN
+1479 WYKGDKSVTNN

-1501 GRASLTVLGAKKEDT
+1501 GRATLTVLGAKKEDT

-1547 FTKPLKNM
+1547 FTKPLTNK

-1671 QPTIRWTRDQQTVD
+1671 QPTIRWTRDQQTVV
-1685 IDNCHKQTFDGRT
+1685 IDNHHKQTFDGRT
-1698 AVLLITKS
+1698 AVLLITKATS
-1706 TIEDSGKYECIA
+1706 EDSGKYECIA
-1718 ENTSGKVSVDA
+1718 ENTSGKSSVDG

-1738 TPEILSPLTDETAV
+1738 TPEILSPLSDETAI
-1752 CGKSLTLKCDMN
+1752 CGKSLTLKCDVT

-1806 AGCYECVARNVHG
+1806 SGCYECVARNVHG
-1819 AITTKCSVVVKGSNS
+1819 AITTKCAVVVEGSNS

-1853 DKNTP
+1853 
-1858 VIGDKQKEP
+1858 DKQKEP

-1888 KATQPDDAIKETTHE
+1888 KATQPDDAIKETTNE

-1908 TVSMETIVQKNDN
+1908 TVITEAIVVKNDT

-1947 KGPEDP
+1947 KGSEDP
-1953 PWKNV
+1953 PWKNM

-1978 RKRKEELAGKLEVG
+1978 RKRKEELAGKLEAG

-1998 DDPSKLATKPPGWR
+1998 EDPSKLATKPPGWR

-2017 KKDSDTPK
+2017 KKEPDPPK

-2032 LRQVNLRRCDSA
+2032 LRKVNLRRCDSA

-2056 NISANAQHDGGSR
+2056 NISASATQHDGGSR
-2069 TENFSA
+2069 TDNFSA

-2089 SSTRLLFERKLES
+2089 SSTRLLFERKVES
-2102 DQPKDTQLTNF
+2102 DQPKDTELTKF

-2120 LRRTSSLKITQ
+2120 LRRTSSLKITRD
-2131 AERDAGTRPVVH
+2131 ERDAGTRPVVH
-2143 SRMNGG
+2143 SRINGG

-2164 FSNKEG
+2164 FLNKEG
-2170 DQKTRTMPTY
+2170 DQNTRTMPTY

-2226 REKETEDIFKR
+2226 REKDTEDIFKR

-2252 FEKAAKE
+2252 FEIAAKE

-2268 NIKDDIIKEHLKESE
+2268 NIKDDLIKEHLRESE
-2283 EAKKRQLA
+2283 EAKKKQLA

-2300 SAGTVSSQAGFGG
+2300 S
-2313 QSFTKTPEQ
+2313 EQ

-2330 LINTGTPVI
+2330 LINNGTPVI

-2346 TETWNSQDGVTNKS
+2346 TESWNSQDGVTNKS

-2367 AQPAGAQG
+2367 AQPAGAKG
-2375 AMNKFKSME
+2375 AMDKFKSME

-2396 AGGRGGGRGGG
+2396 AAGRGGRGGGRGGG

-2453 IHHFYPESFEFA
+2453 IHHFYPESFEWS

-2475 FTLAFNIAEKYADI
+2475 FTLAFNIAEKFADI

-2520 NDHPRNGTGNKE
+2520 NDHPRNAVAQKE

>member
-1 MELRKR
+1 MAEY
-7 DAFRGKDEATLK
+7 
-19 DMLDSCV
+19 MLDSCV

-39 EVQGLNRGA
+39 EVQGLNREA
-48 CGGIKPLSFRPRNLK
+48 CGGIKPLSFRPRNLR
-63 LEPSIS
+63 LEPSKS
-69 TKKYKENSEK
+69 SKNYKENSEK
-79 SFHLPLKEDENKAD
+79 WSRRMKTKLIPT
-93 SFHCQIVEQS
+93 IV
-103 EEINSNENV
+103 
-112 TKGCSLLLQDDDKI
+112 
-126 SINLKLQGEKYPET
+126 KL
-140 IKSTSSLP
+140 SSSRS
-148 EDKVRS
+148 EDKVGSRS
-154 VLASEPSETK
+154 VLSSDSSTVSKVTE
-164 DIDIPEFS
+164 IPEFS
-172 HDEILKSSSPQDKS
+172 HEEILKSSSPQDRS

-192 EKSKSNVRNTA
+192 DSDKRNVTINTA

-212 VDNLKEEPLIDRISS
+212 ESNLKVEPLVDEISY
-227 VKTLVVS
+227 VNTLVVG
-234 NLKEEPIIE
+234 NLK
-243 ENSSVKT
+243 V
-250 LVLSNSKEEQLID
+250 
-263 KIRSVKTLVLSNSN
+263 
-277 EEPLIDKNCSEK
+277 EPLIDKNNSVK
-289 TLVLSNSNE
+289 SLVDINSKE
-298 EQLID
+298 EQPVVDENSSVNSLVFNALKKEPIID
-303 KIRSVKT
+303 DKRSVKS
-310 LVLSN
+310 LVESAL
-315 SNEEHLVDKKSS
+315 E
-327 VKTLVVSNLNEE
+327 EE
-339 PLSDRKQVCRFLS
+339 PLSDRKQVCRFFS

-359 IPKNAIKSEKETA
+359 IPKSAIKSQQETA
-372 THQAN
+372 THTSN
-377 MEGPVKSYKSQLK
+377 MEGPVKSYKSQLV

-401 LPCQS
+401 LPYPS

-414 ENIDQS
+414 ENTDQTL
-420 RKNMTSG
+420 KNTILG
-427 GHDVRRSNS
+427 GHEVKRSNS

-441 KNQLNQENMPN
+441 KNQLNQEKMPN

-474 GNILSNNKESGAIV
+474 GNILPQ
-488 TEEMRRKSL
+488 R
-497 EQSSFRNGDILSKS
+497 

-519 EEMRRKSLEQSS
+519 EEMRRKSLEPS
-531 LSNADISLKSKESG
+531 LLRNIVILPNRKESG
-545 AIITD
+545 AIIT
-550 EIRRKSLEQSSLSN
+550 EEMRRKSLDQSSLSN
-564 YDILSKSKESGTI
+564 GDFMSKSKECGAI
-577 ITEDMRRRSMDQCSL
+577 ITEEMRRRSVDHSSI
-592 ETENDNNSHGT
+592 EKENDNNSHST
-603 NEINGNFISQNSQ
+603 NEINGNFISQTSQ
-616 KTDETDKSECN
+616 KTADETDKSECN
-627 ENEKDISVKQNGHE
+627 ENEKEISVKQNGHE
-641 SFFKTDNEELKS
+641 SFSKTDNEELES
-653 EKIHQD
+653 EVFHLD
-659 LMTTKNTTDE
+659 LQATVE
-669 KQQDSNCSIRIETSP
+669 KQNDSNCSVKNETEP
-684 CSSLKEDK
+684 C
-692 SSLTEDKSSLIED
+692 SSLIED
-705 KSSSSSNAIDIDDAA
+705 KNSSSSNSIDVDESA

-732 NHEGQVQCQTEEEF
+732 KIASSHEGQVQGQTEEEF

-763 TKRRKIRGR
+763 TKRRKIRGK
-772 IRKLREQFE
+772 IRKLREQIA
-781 GSDVG
+781 GSDIR

-808 SCLRINGVKRDLTQD
+808 SCLRINGVKRDLTLD
-823 STAQQDYSQVD
+823 STAQQDYSGVD

-840 KLLTQTND
+840 KLAMFVSYMHRKLSLDMPTEPRSHLLWSRSQSLISTKLTQTND

-868 REGGNSRGPTT
+868 REGGNRSGPTT
-879 SLTRSQSVKDFD
+879 SLTRSQSSKDFN
-891 GCDHRANNTNHPRIG
+891 GSDHPSNNTNHPRIG

-919 SQIEQRVPLPNGY
+919 SEIDQRVPLTNGY

-943 SVHVI
+943 SIHVI

-958 SSGENHISKHSD
+958 SSGENHTSKHSD

-1000 SVTSPNSSNLYS
+1000 LVTSPNSSARYS

-1034 SKHSK
+1034 SRHSK
-1039 DISDHSEI
+1039 DISDNSEI
-1047 KNNSV
+1047 KITQ
-1052 SFSENLKDNHVLNDK
+1052 
-1067 DNFKNSDAVRR
+1067 R

-1165 NIITPRITNDK
+1165 NIKTPRITSDK
-1176 KSTSAVDINFNY
+1176 ISTSTVDINFNY
-1188 SEAKT
+1188 SED
-1193 VLKPNNDEYDQEKE
+1193 KPVTKANKDEHIQQKE
-1207 KEEAIIEEQVTPVIQ
+1207 KEEAIIEEIVTPVTQ
-1222 SPISTELQITPVKK
+1222 SPVSTELQITPVKK

-1365 KGQSWGDRS
+1365 KGQSWGEKS

-1382 PTITS
+1382 PTITC
-1387 VSREIQEPTNHD
+1387 VTREIQEPTNHD

-1430 KEEAVATALQGQ
+1430 KEEAVATTMQGKS
-1442 PSGSP
+1442 SGSP

-1463 AVLETIVTCSP
+1463 AVLECIVTCSP

-1479 WYKGDKSVMNN
+1479 WYKGDKSVTNN

-1501 GRASLTVLGAKKEDT
+1501 GRATLTVLGAKKEDT

-1547 FTKPLKNM
+1547 FTKPLTNK

-1671 QPTIRWTRDQQTVD
+1671 QPTIRWTRDQETVV
-1685 IDNCHKQTFDGRT
+1685 IDNHHKQTFDGRT
-1698 AVLLITKS
+1698 AVLLITKATS
-1706 TIEDSGKYECIA
+1706 EDSGKYECIA
-1718 ENTSGKVSVDA
+1718 ENTSGKSSVDA

-1738 TPEILSPLTDETAV
+1738 TPEILSPLTDETAD
-1752 CGKSLTLKCDMN
+1752 CGKSLTLKCDVT

-1806 AGCYECVARNVHG
+1806 SGCYECVARNVHG
-1819 AITTKCSVVVKGSNS
+1819 AITTKCTVVVEGSNS

-1888 KATQPDDAIKETTHE
+1888 KATQPDDAIRETTNE
-1903 TPNKV
+1903 TPSKV
-1908 TVSMETIVQKNDN
+1908 TVTTETIVPKNDN

-1978 RKRKEELAGKLEVG
+1978 RKRKEELAGKLEAG

-2032 LRQVNLRRCDSA
+2032 FRQVNLRRCDSA

-2056 NISANAQHDGGSR
+2056 NISASAAQHDGGSR
-2069 TENFSA
+2069 TDNFNA

-2102 DQPKDTQLTNF
+2102 DQPKDTELTKF

-2120 LRRTSSLKITQ
+2120 LRRTSSLKITRD
-2131 AERDAGTRPVVH
+2131 ERDAGTRPVVH

-2164 FSNKEG
+2164 FLNKEG

-2226 REKETEDIFKR
+2226 REKDTEDIFKR
-2237 KFAAA
+2237 KFAIHSVIS
-2242 EADQKRQVAA
+2242 RS
-2252 FEKAAKE
+2252 E
-2259 TKEEREKIM
+2259 TT
-2268 NIKDDIIKEHLKESE
+2268 DDLIKEHLRESE
-2283 EAKKRQLA
+2283 EAKKKQLA

-2300 SAGTVSSQAGFGG
+2300 S
-2313 QSFTKTPEQ
+2313 EQ

-2330 LINTGTPVI
+2330 LINNGTPVI

-2346 TETWNSQDGVTNKS
+2346 TESWNSQDGVTNKS

-2367 AQPAGAQG
+2367 AQPAGAKG
-2375 AMNKFKSME
+2375 AMDKFKSME
-2384 PAGAGGAKPNFM
+2384 PAGAGGAKPNGLIAVTLARRAAKTMQRNVVAIKQEILNFIQVNTQEYEVHLR
-2396 AGGRGGGRGGG
+2396 GGRGGGRGGG

-2453 IHHFYPESFEFA
+2453 IHHFYPESFEWS

-2520 NDHPRNGTGNKE
+2520 NDHPRNAVAQKE